1 MQLLE
6 SSSVFFSISYL
17 YLYTMFEFELHLLY
31 KYFLNN
37 DIYTKNNTKFSI
49 RGTKEKKI
57 VLNFLSGIYFFFSGS
72 WRSIFCVTFCESIIV
87 DIFFVAESEMTTEG
101 RVSSFTTFTAI
112 PPVNVEN
119 IRYTHLEFQ

>member
-6 SSSVFFSISYL
+6 SSSVFFSIS

-49 RGTKEKKI
+49 RGTKEKK
-57 VLNFLSGIYFFFSGS
+57 VLY
-72 WRSIFCVTFCESIIV
+72 
-87 DIFFVAESEMTTEG
+87 
-101 RVSSFTTFTAI
+101 
-112 PPVNVEN
+112 
-119 IRYTHLEFQ
+119 

>member
-6 SSSVFFSISYL
+6 SSSVFFSIS

-72 WRSIFCVTFCESIIV
+72 WRSIFCVS
-87 DIFFVAESEMTTEG
+87 FVK
-101 RVSSFTTFTAI
+101 VSLLIYFLWQS
-112 PPVNVEN
+112 P
-119 IRYTHLEFQ
+119 R

>member
-6 SSSVFFSISYL
+6 SSSVFFSIS

-49 RGTKEKKI
+49 RGTKDKK
-57 VLNFLSGIYFFFSGS
+57 VLYLISFVWYLFIFFLGHGAVFFVLLFVKVSLLIYFLWQSPR
-72 WRSIFCVTFCESIIV
+72 WQQK
-87 DIFFVAESEMTTEG
+87 AESAHSQ
-101 RVSSFTTFTAI
+101 RSR
-112 PPVNVEN
+112 P
-119 IRYTHLEFQ
+119 YHLCTWKT